1 VPRNTLAHSQRRGTA
16 RRLAPFFCWH
26 WRTRSLIFP
35 PARGRGR
42 LSCMRDDAQCSAG
55 VARELDRLRLLLEDG
70 LASGPATPDSAADYS
85 ELVMLARCSL
95 FLSRALRYMKRK
107 PLQFCMHR
115 LPASFALHLA
125 ERRPVLLLRGRRK
138 SVVLLA
144 ARHLQ
149 ALEQT
154 PIRARRA
161 LLRKSRRR
169 CPRRVHKPISPVQ
182 ARKSRLEPTPR

>member
-1 VPRNTLAHSQRRGTA
+1 VPRNTLAHGQRSGTA

-35 PARGRGR
+35 PESGRGR

-70 LASGPATPDSAADYS
+70 LASGPAAPDSAADYR
-85 ELVMLARCSL
+85 ELVMLTRCPL

-107 PLQFCMHR
+107 PLRFCMYR

-144 ARHLQ
+144 SRHLQ

-161 LLRKSRRR
+161 LLRESLRR
-169 CPRRVHKPISPVQ
+169 CPRRVHKPISPVPP
-182 ARKSRLEPTPR
+182 RKSRLEPTPR